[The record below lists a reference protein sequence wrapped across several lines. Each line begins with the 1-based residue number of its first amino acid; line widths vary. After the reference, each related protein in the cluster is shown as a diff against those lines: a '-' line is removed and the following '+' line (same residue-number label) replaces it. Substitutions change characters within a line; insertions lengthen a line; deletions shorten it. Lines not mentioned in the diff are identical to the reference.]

1 METFLEHGFDG
12 TTMEAVARAAGITKR
27 TLYARYPDK
36 NALFADTLVWA
47 LTQYHSSE
55 IPPEIADWDLAKG
68 LMEVARFTLER
79 ARDPNVVRLHRMA
92 IMQAAR
98 VPDLTTL
105 AYSTMWSPR
114 VRAVANLL
122 RNHRKSGGIAVE
134 DIDIAA
140 EHFVSMVGQSTL
152 WLAVLGLARTA
163 ELEERYSKQAVDL
176 FLRAVRPPRQPQS
189 RRPPAGVRAARA
201 SEPSKLRR
209 QRG

>member
-1 METFLEHGFDG
+1 
-12 TTMEAVARAAGITKR
+12 
-27 TLYARYPDK
+27 
-36 NALFADTLVWA
+36 
-47 LTQYHSSE
+47 
-55 IPPEIADWDLAKG
+55 
-68 LMEVARFTLER
+68 
-79 ARDPNVVRLHRMA
+79 MA

-114 VRAVANLL
+114 VKAVANLL
-122 RNHRKSGGIAVE
+122 RTHRKSGEIAVE

-152 WLAVLGLARTA
+152 WLAALGLARTA

-176 FLRAVRPPRQPQS
+176 FLRAVTPPRQPPS
-189 RRPPAGVRAARA
+189 RRPPAVVRAARA
-201 SEPSKLRR
+201 SDPSRLRR